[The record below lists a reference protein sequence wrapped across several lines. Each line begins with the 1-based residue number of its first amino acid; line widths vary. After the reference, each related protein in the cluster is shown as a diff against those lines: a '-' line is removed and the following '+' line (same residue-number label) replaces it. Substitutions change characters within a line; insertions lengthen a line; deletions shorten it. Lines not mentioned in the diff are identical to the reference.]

1 MLTPATPKKGS
12 LLISEPFMPDPNF
25 RRSVVL
31 LTEHSKLGTMGYT
44 LNYKS
49 PYNLQEIV
57 PEFTGASF
65 PIYAGGPVGS
75 DSLHFIHRCYDKLN
89 SGTEIINGVYW
100 GGNLETLKVLIE
112 NNNLTESEI
121 RFFVGYSGWDELQL
135 QAEID
140 QDTWL
145 VNNNYDPQL
154 LFSSQEE
161 QLWKNTVRSLGTKY
175 AHIANFPENPQWN

>member
-1 MLTPATPKKGS
+1 M
-12 LLISEPFMPDPNF
+12 
-25 RRSVVL
+25 
-31 LTEHSKLGTMGYT
+31 
-44 LNYKS
+44 
-49 PYNLQEIV
+49 
-57 PEFTGASF
+57 
-65 PIYAGGPVGS
+65 
-75 DSLHFIHRCYDKLN
+75 
-89 SGTEIINGVYW
+89 
-100 GGNLETLKVLIE
+100 E

-154 LFSSQEE
+154 LFRSQEE